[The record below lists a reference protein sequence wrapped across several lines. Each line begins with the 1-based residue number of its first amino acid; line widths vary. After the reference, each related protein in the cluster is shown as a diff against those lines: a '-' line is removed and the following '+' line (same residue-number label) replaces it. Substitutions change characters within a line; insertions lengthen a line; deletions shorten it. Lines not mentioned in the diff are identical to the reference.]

1 MAEPGTNNTDAPPY
15 PVWGFAPPSPEPDTK
30 TLDALLA
37 SLNASAERFQ
47 TLWFSFL
54 GLTLYLAIAALAT
67 THRDLL
73 LNNPQTL
80 PILNIKVE
88 LLPFYIIAPLL
99 YLVFHFY
106 LLMMLAL
113 LARTAAEFDKQ
124 LRTTLPGRPEQER
137 YRAQVGNALFLQL
150 LVGMKGE
157 RTGINALLMG
167 LIALITIV
175 LAPLATL
182 VLMQMMFLPYHHL
195 RITWWH
201 RAVVVTDLVVIIVMT
216 YRCFFPRGA
225 RKAPLV
231 LGALSRKPRWATAM
245 VFVVLLAAGLFPSVR
260 WLSFQQ
266 GQWAGEPSPS
276 SLGEWTSWMRGKP
289 PSLPAI
295 NPDYAATKNGVV
307 FGWFPDRLKL
317 GYEMIV
323 GRDLLEKTNK
333 DVASGAWIYTID
345 LSNRDLQAAQLV
357 ATNLRGARMDAALI
371 QGADFSVAGL
381 EDVRA
386 SCEMHNDSPACAQLQ
401 GATLSRARLRG
412 ADFSFANMR
421 GADLDGA
428 DLQGAYF
435 VRTQLQG
442 ANLEGAQLQA
452 SDLAS
457 AKLQGANLAGARLL
471 GSDLQYAQLQ
481 GANLE
486 GAKLRGANLTKAQLQ
501 GADLSSADLA
511 DSELNE
517 TFVFRVKIADANT
530 NMAEVR
536 SVHADE
542 VKNNERLGSPPEPL
556 KTDDVDAWIVAATQ
570 SAPKSVK
577 TSIIDQFS
585 RLKPNFNTTQQD
597 GIDQT
602 AWVIL
607 EDSDRNRDPIGVQ
620 RRRRLAELLGSLA
633 CAAETAP
640 YVART
645 LVGQPD
651 YREPGRLAALGDELG
666 AVRERL
672 RAGRKEANKCPGVVG
687 FNDNDWRALDALKP
701 SEAAAARQ

>member
-1 MAEPGTNNTDAPPY
+1 MAGPDTNTNALPY
-15 PVWGFAPPSPEPDTK
+15 PIWGFGPPSPEPDTK
-30 TLDALLA
+30 KLDALLA
-37 SLNASAERFQ
+37 SLNGSAERFQ

-54 GLTLYLAIAALAT
+54 GLTLYLAITALTT
-67 THRDLL
+67 THRNLL
-73 LNNPQTL
+73 LGEAKAL
-80 PILNIKVE
+80 PLLNIQVP
-88 LLPFYIIAPLL
+88 LLPFYVITPLL

-124 LRTTLPGRPEQER
+124 LRTTLPGEPERER

-157 RTGINALLMG
+157 RTGINAFLMG
-167 LIALITIV
+167 LIVLITIV

-201 RAVVVTDLVVIIVMT
+201 RVVVVADLVLIVVMT
-216 YRCFFPRGA
+216 YRCFFPRGV

-231 LGALSRKPRWATAM
+231 LGALSCKPRWAMVTA
-245 VFVVLLAAGLFPSVR
+245 FCLLLTVGLWSVAY
-260 WLSFQQ
+260 WLSFKE
-266 GQWAGEPSPS
+266 GRWAGEPSPS
-276 SLGEWTSWMRGKP
+276 SLGEWTGWMRGKP
-289 PSLPAI
+289 PALPAV

-307 FGWFPDRLKL
+307 FGWFPDRLNL

-333 DVASGAWIYTID
+333 EVASGTWTYTID

-357 ATNLRGARMDAALI
+357 AADLRGARMDAALI
-371 QGADFSVAGL
+371 QGADFSVAEL
-381 EDVRA
+381 EHVRA
-386 SCEMHNDSPACAQLQ
+386 SCEMHGDAPACAQLR
-401 GATLSRARLRG
+401 GARLSHARLRG
-412 ADFSFANMR
+412 ADFSAANMR

-428 DLQGAYF
+428 KLEGAYF
-435 VRTQLQG
+435 VHTQLQG
-442 ANLEGAQLQA
+442 ANFKGAQLQA
-452 SDLAS
+452 SDLAN
-457 AKLQGANLAGARLL
+457 AKLQGADLAG
-471 GSDLQYAQLQ
+471 AQLQ
-481 GANLE
+481 G
-486 GAKLRGANLTKAQLQ
+486 GDLRYAQLQ
-501 GADLSSADLA
+501 GADLKDAKLQGADLTDAQLQGADLWRADLA

-517 TFVFRVKIADANT
+517 TFVFRANIADAYT
-530 NMAEVR
+530 ATTAVR

-542 VKNNERLGSPPEPL
+542 VKNNEPLGSPPEPL
-556 KTDDVDAWIVAATQ
+556 KPADVEAWIVAATQ
-570 SAPKSVK
+570 FAPESNK
-577 TSIIDQFS
+577 TSIIEQFS

-597 GIDQT
+597 GIDQA

-607 EDSDRNRDPIGVQ
+607 EDSDRARDPFGFQ
-620 RRRRLAELLGSLA
+620 RRRRLAELLGGLA

-645 LVGQPD
+645 LVGQP
-651 YREPGRLAALGDELG
+651 ELGQPGRLAALGDKLG

-672 RAGRKEANKCPGVVG
+672 KAGRKEPDKCPGVIG
-687 FNDNDWRALDALKP
+687 FNENDWRNLDAIEP
-701 SEAAAARQ
+701 TVAAPADH